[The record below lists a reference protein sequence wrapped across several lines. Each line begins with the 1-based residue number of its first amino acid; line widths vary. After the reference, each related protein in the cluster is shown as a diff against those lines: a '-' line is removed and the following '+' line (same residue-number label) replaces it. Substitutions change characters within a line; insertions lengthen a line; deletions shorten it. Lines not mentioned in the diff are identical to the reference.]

1 MYRYTLINNDATS
14 VTNYYTSKR
23 QRKPKRQSRMEK
35 SEKQAITNGKVRET
49 GNIGYNTQ
57 IEDEK
62 KHIKLKE

>member
-1 MYRYTLINNDATS
+1 
-14 VTNYYTSKR
+14 
-23 QRKPKRQSRMEK
+23 MEK

-62 KHIKLKE
+62 NPHKTKRMSNADRTTKSEVIPVTREG

>member
-1 MYRYTLINNDATS
+1 
-14 VTNYYTSKR
+14 
-23 QRKPKRQSRMEK
+23 MEK

-62 KHIKLKE
+62 THIKLKE